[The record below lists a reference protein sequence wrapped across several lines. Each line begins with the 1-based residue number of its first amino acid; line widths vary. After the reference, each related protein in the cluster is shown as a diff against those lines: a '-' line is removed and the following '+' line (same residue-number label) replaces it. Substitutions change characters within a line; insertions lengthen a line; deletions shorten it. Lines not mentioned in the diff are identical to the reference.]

1 MLSRRKKFNHVNLM
15 TGTKPEDI
23 LFVCVL
29 QFLAFSLKSDV
40 SVSIGFV

>member
-1 MLSRRKKFNHVNLM
+1 M

-40 SVSIGFV
+40 SVSIGFVWANTDTKVYLFRI